1 MPGIYMAM
9 EIARKAMFTNQMA
22 IQVTSNNIANVNTP
36 GFSRQE
42 AVITEANA
50 MSSTPGQIGLGSIV
64 TGIRQIVDSL
74 TEGQLATENGTFAS
88 LDYTAGAIGQVEGI
102 FNDTTG
108 ASLADRVNEYFNAWD
123 DLSANPQ
130 GTAERQSVVSTA
142 ELLTAEFRRVDY
154 QLTTLKENANKDVAS
169 IVGEVNQIVTE
180 IAGFNRDIKV
190 AILQGQQPNDL
201 RDQQRVLLKKLAEKI
216 GYTSFTDPLGQVNI
230 YVANGKALVDG
241 EQAGNLVAD
250 VDPNNSESGLI
261 YGIKVRLPG
270 QNSPIAVL
278 DSITGYI
285 TTGELGASLQF
296 RDGYLDTVRDRVDQL
311 AYAINTQT
319 NAQHYTGYGL
329 ATGTPPTVPT
339 GKEFFIPL
347 PSMLDAA
354 RNFQVNPDMSAN
366 LNNVAAAGPTR
377 ASGSIVFTAVP
388 AVTPASGPPPP
399 FTPPG
404 VTVDGVTYDFF
415 DSSVGAYGGGN
426 VGIDVRGMS
435 TPAEVASALAAASAG
450 SNTAMVA
457 KGGVV
462 MILAAANGSAGN
474 GIAIAKNGDDPSN
487 RIVLSGAQTA
497 GGVDSPT
504 PPPPPGDNRN
514 AVIMAGLRNVKIP
527 FLADGTSI
535 PDYIAGLVG
544 QIGSE
549 TKGVDQDLQHQK
561 VVVNYLETRREE
573 VSGVSLD
580 EEMTNLIKF
589 QRGFQAATKMISII
603 DSLLEDVINLRR

>member
-50 MSSTPGQIGLGSIV
+50 MSSTPGQIGMGSIV

-74 TEGQLATENGTFAS
+74 TEHQLATENGTFAS

-169 IVGEVNQIVTE
+169 IVGEVNQLVTE
-180 IAGFNRDIKV
+180 IASFNRDIKV

-201 RDQQRVLLKKLAEKI
+201 RDQQGVLLKKLAEKI
-216 GYTSFTDPLGQVNI
+216 GYTSFTDALGQVNI

-241 EQAGNLVAD
+241 EQAGSLVAD
-250 VDPNNSESGLI
+250 VDPNDSDAGLS

-270 QNSPIAVL
+270 QTAPVAIL
-278 DSITGYI
+278 DTITEYV

-296 RDGYLDTVRDRVDQL
+296 RDGYLDTVRGRVDQL

-339 GKEFFIPL
+339 GKEFFTPL
-347 PSMLDAA
+347 AAIQDAA
-354 RNFQVNPDMSAN
+354 RNFQVNPDMSTN
-366 LNNVAAAGPTR
+366 INNVAAAGPTR
-377 ASGSIVFTAVP
+377 ASGSIVFTGVP

-404 VTVDGVTYDFF
+404 VTVDGVTYDFY
-415 DSSVGAYGGGN
+415 DSSLGAYAGGN
-426 VGIDVRGMS
+426 VGIDVHGMS
-435 TPAEVASALAAASAG
+435 TSAQVASALAAASAG
-450 SNTAMVA
+450 SNTTMVA
-457 KGGVV
+457 SGGVV

-474 GIAIAKNGDDPSN
+474 GFAIVKNGDDPANS
-487 RIVLSGAQTA
+487 IVLSGPQTA

-514 AVIMAGLRNVKIP
+514 AVTMAGLRNVKIP

-549 TKGVDQDLQHQK
+549 TKGVDQDLEHQRA
-561 VVVNYLETRREE
+561 VVHYLETRREQ

-589 QRGFQAATKMISII
+589 QRGFQAATKMIAII
-603 DSLLEDVINLRR
+603 DGLLEDVINLKQ